1 MLDKIRANSRS
12 PITWVIFG
20 AIIVV
25 FIVAFGPG
33 ANGCAGLGSTGAV
46 GTGGFAAKVNGTEI
60 PAADFQRAYANF
72 YRQYQQQ
79 MGANFSPEM
88 ANQLRLQDTVLDQLV
103 ERELLLEAAR
113 KQGLSVGDAEVA
125 QAIQKITAFQKDGAF
140 DFETYR
146 AVVTGG
152 IGVSTETFEADVRED
167 LLVDKIQAQL
177 RQAAKATDDE
187 VRAEFDRDN
196 DRANLSFVRFS
207 IPQFQSD
214 VAPTDAEVQAFL
226 ATDEGKKRVEE
237 EFGKQAARFKQP
249 KQVSARHIL
258 VKVAEGAPEAEVAAA
273 RAKIED
279 AKKQIEG
286 GADFAEVA
294 KQVSEDTSNK
304 DKGGDLGF
312 FGPGKMVKPFE
323 DAAFAMKPGEL
334 SEPVRTRFGF
344 HLIQVNEVKEASEK
358 TLDEVRPVLAKEIL
372 AADRAKLAAKAAAE
386 KALAD
391 ARASGKTLA
400 ELFPKPEEV
409 KDEHGH
415 TAPAAPANRPVAEE
429 TGSFT
434 VVSDYVPRLGIAGEV
449 VRAAAG
455 AKEGEYLPGVY
466 EVGGTYVIAR
476 VAERT
481 RPSDEEFAQRKDFYR
496 ERVLRRKQDAIQE
509 GFVKKLRDEAK
520 VETNPAIFADAGAR
534 G

>member
-33 ANGCAGLGSTGAV
+33 ANGCAGLGSTGAA
-46 GTGGFAAKVNGTEI
+46 GTAGFAAKVNGREI
-60 PAADFQRAYANF
+60 PAADFQRAYANT

-88 ANQLRLQDTVLDQLV
+88 ANQLRLQDSVLDRLV
-103 ERELLLEAAR
+103 ERELLLETAR

-125 QAIQKITAFQKDGAF
+125 RFIQEIPAFQKDGQF
-140 DFETYR
+140 DFATYDL
-146 AVVTGG
+146 VVRNS
-152 IGVSTETFEADVRED
+152 IGVSPESFEADVRDD
-167 LLVDKIQAQL
+167 LLVQKVQAQL

-196 DRANLSFVRFS
+196 DRASLSFVRFT
-207 IPQFQSD
+207 IPQFQSA
-214 VAPTDAEVQAFL
+214 VPPTDAEVQAFL

-237 EFGKQAARFKQP
+237 EFAKQAGRFKQP

-258 VKVAEGAPEAEVAAA
+258 VKVDEGAPEADVEAA
-273 RAKIED
+273 RAKIEE
-279 AKKQIEG
+279 ARKQIEG

-294 KQVSEDTSNK
+294 KQVSEDASNK

-323 DAAFAMKPGEL
+323 EAAFAMKPGEL
-334 SEPVRTRFGF
+334 SQPVRTRFGF
-344 HLIQVNEVKEASEK
+344 HLIRVDEVKEASEK
-358 TLDEVRPVLAKEIL
+358 TLDEVRPLLGKEIV
-372 AADRAKLAAKAAAE
+372 AADRAKIAAKAAAE

-400 ELFPKPEEV
+400 EVFPKPEEP

-415 TAPAAPANRPVAEE
+415 AAPAPAANRPVAEE

-434 VVSDYVPRLGIAGEV
+434 VVSDYVPRLGIAGDV

-455 AKEGEYLPGVY
+455 AKEGEFLPGVY
-466 EVGGTYVIAR
+466 EVGGTYVIAQ
-476 VAERT
+476 VAERA
-481 RPSDEEFAQRKDFYR
+481 RPDDAQFAQRQDFYR
-496 ERVLRRKQDAIQE
+496 ERVLRRKQDALQE
-509 GFVKKLRDEAK
+509 SFVKRLREEAK
-520 VETNPAIFADAGAR
+520 IETNPAIFVEG
-534 G
+534 